1 MRVISGK
8 GWCRRFSCN
17 DTAVV
22 PDVVT
27 QEGIEYV
34 PAFDGPRTLGTVAA
48 FLRAHLGGAA

>member
-27 QEGIEYV
+27 QEGIEYE